1 MTTAAISPKLSCF
14 DVAKYFLAQVDEE
27 SGDFIT
33 NLKLQKL
40 TYYAQGVHLA
50 LNDGAPLFSESIQA
64 WQHGP
69 VIPKLYEAYKEYQA
83 KPIPVPDD
91 IDFSMYDADTREL
104 LDEVYAVYG
113 QFSAWKLRDMTHQEA
128 PWKETTACT
137 VISHRA
143 MEKFFKTQ
151 INDDDDDDDW

>member
-1 MTTAAISPKLSCF
+1 MTTALATKLSCF

-27 SGDFIT
+27 AGDFIT

-40 TYYAQGVHLA
+40 TYYAQGCHLA
-50 LNDGAPLFSESIQA
+50 LNDGEPLFPETIEA

-69 VIPKLYEAYKEYQA
+69 VVTELYHEYKEYKA
-83 KPIPVPDD
+83 TPIPVPND
-91 IDFSMYDADTREL
+91 IDFSVLDDDQREL

-113 QFSAWKLRDMTHQEA
+113 QFSAWKLRDMTHKET
-128 PWKETTACT
+128 PWKDAHDASSS
-137 VISHRA
+137 VISHQA

-151 INDDDDDDDW
+151 LTDDEDN